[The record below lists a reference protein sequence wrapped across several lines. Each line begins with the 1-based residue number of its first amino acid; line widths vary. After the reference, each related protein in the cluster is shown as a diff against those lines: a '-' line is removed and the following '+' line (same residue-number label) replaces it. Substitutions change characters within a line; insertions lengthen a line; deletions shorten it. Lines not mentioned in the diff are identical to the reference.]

1 MRKEGFKLQPVSH
14 RVHWHLHQDPPSYS
28 RCFSAILSLLSIP
41 ETYSS
46 SYICCRMKPFTVFR
60 VAKDKKKKTREANWI
75 ECAEFEWCMRDS
87 LQPRMS
93 SKFFYIVCIRI
104 EELTRGEGKMTC
116 EKWFIW
122 AVNVSS
128 SPHSNLVAT
137 VPIPSRCK
145 ADLGHNQPKQLRH
158 SRWKHGDTADG
169 PEIVVGLK
177 DATKLA

>member
-28 RCFSAILSLLSIP
+28 RCFSAILSPLSIP

-104 EELTRGEGKMTC
+104 EELTRGGGENDMWKVIHLSC
-116 EKWFIW
+116 QRVIF
-122 AVNVSS
+122 
-128 SPHSNLVAT
+128 AT
-137 VPIPSRCK
+137 FKPRGNRSYSLSVQSWPRS
-145 ADLGHNQPKQLRH
+145 
-158 SRWKHGDTADG
+158 
-169 PEIVVGLK
+169 
-177 DATKLA
+177 